1 VHIVTRKHLKQAMEN
16 YPDAADEIK
25 AWIGIVEKVRWHI
38 LWKFAVRSRMPILL
52 MITLSLTSGIIDTG
66 L

>member
-1 VHIVTRKHLKQAMEN
+1 MEN

-25 AWIGIVEKVRWHI
+25 AWIGIVEKVRWHNPVE
-38 LWKFAVRSRMPILL
+38 VRS
-52 MITLSLTSGIIDTG
+52 TLSLTSGIIDTG